1 MYNLFLEN
9 VVPTESE
16 SLAKM
21 ITIGKNQGFDIVS
34 SIFSL
39 LRLRNNN
46 IHLNLVLVAT
56 EERSNPNKTQYG
68 FLAGRDKKRRENTSP
83 FGYLSVKGAVRR

>member
-1 MYNLFLEN
+1 MYYLFLKN
-9 VVPTESE
+9 VVPTEPE

-46 IHLNLVLVAT
+46 IHLNLFLVAT
-56 EERSNPNKTQYG
+56 EERSNPNKTKYG
-68 FLAGRDKKRRENTSP
+68 FLAGWEKKRRKNTAPLS
-83 FGYLSVKGAVRR
+83 YLAV

>member
-21 ITIGKNQGFDIVS
+21 ITIGKNQGCDIVS
-34 SIFSL
+34 STFSL

-46 IHLNLVLVAT
+46 IHLNLFLVAT
-56 EERSNPNKTQYG
+56 EERSNPNKTKYG
-68 FLAGRDKKRRENTSP
+68 FLAGRKKKRRKNTPP
-83 FGYLSVKGAVRR
+83 FGYLAV